1 VNKEQIANAMQR
13 IERDKLSTDELFG
26 FIIRNS
32 NENPNISRV
41 DYNEVVAVFNGLY
54 HYFKKKSEEGSPA

>member
-1 VNKEQIANAMQR
+1 MDKEQIAKALQK

-32 NENPNISRV
+32 NENHNISRV

-54 HYFKKKSEEGSPA
+54 QYFKKKSKEGSPA